1 MAFLTLNRESLQHN
15 YKFLD
20 DLFKERG
27 ISWGVVSKLLC
38 GNKLY
43 IQELLNLGVKEIH
56 DSRISN
62 LQVVKEL
69 DPSVQ
74 TVYIKP
80 PAKRSIKDV
89 VNYAD
94 VSFNSE
100 FETIKMLSDEAGK
113 HKKKHKV
120 VIMIEMGDLREGVLG
135 EELMDF
141 YETIFHLP
149 NIEISGIGTNLNC
162 LNGVMPTQD
171 KLIQLS
177 LYKQLIEARFNL
189 KIPWVSGG
197 TSVVVPL
204 MLKNMRPMAVN
215 HFRLGEALFFG
226 NDLFT
231 GETIEGM
238 KTDVFKL
245 YAEIIELNEKPT
257 VPTGY
262 LSTNVDGKT
271 FEMED
276 QDFGATSY
284 RAIIDIGLLD
294 IQTEYLKPEDDRLE
308 IIEASSDMLVLD
320 LGKTDR
326 DYKVGDLLSF
336 ELMYMGALRLLNSD
350 YIEKKVVDK
359 NPVTKSE
366 KNSIK

>member
-15 YKFLD
+15 YNFLD
-20 DLFKERG
+20 NLFRERG

-43 IQELLNLGVKEIH
+43 IQELLNLGVNEIH

-62 LQVVKEL
+62 LEVVKSL
-69 DPSVQ
+69 DPNVQ

-80 PAKRSIKDV
+80 PAKRNIEKIIR
-89 VNYAD
+89 YAD

-100 FETIKMLSDEAGK
+100 FETIRMLSEEAQK
-113 HKKKHKV
+113 QKKIHKII
-120 VIMIEMGDLREGVLG
+120 IMIEMGDLREGVLG
-135 EELMDF
+135 EDLMEF
-141 YETIFHLP
+141 YGKIIDLP
-149 NIEISGIGTNLNC
+149 NIQISGIGTNLNC

-177 LYKQLIEARFNL
+177 LYKQLIEAKFNIT
-189 KIPWVSGG
+189 IPWVSGG

-204 MLKNMRPMAVN
+204 MLKNMRPLAVN

-231 GETIEGM
+231 GETMDGM

-245 YAEIIELNEKPT
+245 YAEIIELTEKPT

-284 RAIIDIGLLD
+284 RAIIDVGLLD
-294 IQTEYLKPEDDRLE
+294 IQTEYLNPEDEKLK

-320 LGKTDR
+320 LGKTAR
-326 DYKVGDLLSF
+326 NYKVGDLLTF
-336 ELMYMGALRLLNSD
+336 DLVYMGALRILNSD
-350 YIEKKVVDK
+350 YIEKKVVDT
-359 NPVTKSE
+359 NPSTKEE
-366 KNSIK
+366 KNLMR